1 MQAEAQVANIHKEL
15 IDAEANFRIAE
26 IELANHLRYPLSAP
40 LTAED
45 KNINIYNLISNELS
59 MEDFISEAKEKNPLI
74 KRNISLKKA
83 AFREG
88 LSKIGDFLPKLDLYA
103 ERAGNGPEL
112 GDQVNIDTLG
122 FLVNLEIGQNLGVG
136 SFSDLMKSKNQVAR
150 AKLSLEKEERR
161 IETELR
167 SAYIQFQQAKASIL
181 ASEKEL
187 LASKEALRL
196 SKLRYE
202 NGLEIFTNLTQKEND
217 FFDSQSRYINDVTTY
232 NVSQAK
238 IAYLM
243 GNINIQDILLQASL

>member
-1 MQAEAQVANIHKEL
+1 MQAEAQVANVHKEL
-15 IDAEANFRIAE
+15 IDAEANFRISE
-26 IELANHLRYPLSAP
+26 IDLANHLRYPL
-40 LTAED
+40 TATIQAQD
-45 KNINIYNLISNELS
+45 KDISIYKLVPDDLN
-59 MEDFISEAKEKNPLI
+59 MENFIEQAKEQNPVI

-83 AFREG
+83 AFNQG

-103 ERAGNGPEL
+103 EQAGNGPDLSEL
-112 GDQVNIDTLG
+112 ATIDTFG
-122 FLVNLEIGQNLGVG
+122 FFVNFEIGQNLGVG
-136 SFSDLMKSKNQVAR
+136 SFSDLMKSRNEIER
-150 AKLSLEKEERR
+150 AKLALEKEERR

-167 SAYIQFQQAKASIL
+167 TAYIRFQQAKSSIL

-202 NGLEIFTNLTQKEND
+202 NGLEIFANLTQKESE

-232 NVSQAK
+232 NVAQAR

-243 GNINIQDILLQASL
+243 GNINIHDILSQTL